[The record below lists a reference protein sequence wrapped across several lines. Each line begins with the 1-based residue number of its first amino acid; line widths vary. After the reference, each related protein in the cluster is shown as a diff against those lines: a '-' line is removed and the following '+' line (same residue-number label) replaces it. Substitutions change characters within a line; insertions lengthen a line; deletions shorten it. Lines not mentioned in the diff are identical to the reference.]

1 MTFKCCACSGN
12 IEAEDDVYT
21 FYLERCKRG
30 EKSGLLGL
38 YPHPKNP
45 NRELTHVHIDKM
57 CLEKFAGPDGCKQH
71 YDLLMKALREEARE
85 DVYLEVRQDI
95 LEEYGLEEEDVP
107 VPEFIMD
114 PDDLPNCIF
123 CKRRPVWHQ
132 ELVGGR
138 ITYCPACQEFWDDEE
153 FSVDPNTLKRVA

>member
-1 MTFKCCACSGN
+1 
-12 IEAEDDVYT
+12 
-21 FYLERCKRG
+21 
-30 EKSGLLGL
+30 
-38 YPHPKNP
+38 
-45 NRELTHVHIDKM
+45 
-57 CLEKFAGPDGCKQH
+57 
-71 YDLLMKALREEARE
+71 MKALREEARE